1 MPESSDRSDLPDAVF
16 HLDGDRFVPTP
27 LARGPWSPDA
37 QHGGPPA
44 ALLGRAI
51 ERFEPSTASR
61 IARVTVEL
69 LRPVPLQPLRV
80 ETRLVRPGKK
90 VQLVEAT
97 IVAGGVEVVRA
108 VALRLRETQLD
119 FPDSALGPDD
129 RPPDGATGP
138 RFERGWPV
146 NFSDAVE
153 FRVVRGGPGGDPGP
167 GTCWIRLAKP
177 LVAGEDPS
185 PLQRVLAAAD
195 FGNGI
200 SSPLG
205 WERYSFINPD
215 LTVALHRPAQG
226 EWIGLEA
233 VTWPEHEG
241 VALADTALYDER
253 GRIGRSLQNLLL
265 DAR

>member
-1 MPESSDRSDLPDAVF
+1 VAVSPDLPDAVF
-16 HLDGDRFVPTP
+16 HVDGDRFVPTE

-61 IARVTVEL
+61 VARVTVEL
-69 LRPVPLQPLRV
+69 LRPVPLAPLTV
-80 ETRLVRPGKK
+80 TARLVRPGKR

-97 IVAGGVEVVRA
+97 IRAGDVDVVRA
-108 VALRLRETQLD
+108 VALRLREAALD
-119 FPDSALGPDD
+119 FPDTALGPTD
-129 RPPDGATGP
+129 RPPEGSAAP
-138 RFERGWPV
+138 RMTREWPV
-146 NFSDAVE
+146 NFGDAVE
-153 FRVVRGGPGGDPGP
+153 FRVVSGGPGTDLGP
-167 GTCWIRLAKP
+167 GTCWIRLAVP
-177 LVAGEDPS
+177 LVAGEEPS

-205 WERYSFINPD
+205 WDRYSFINPD
-215 LTVALHRPAQG
+215 LTVALHRPARG

-233 VTWPEHEG
+233 VTWPDPAG
-241 VALADTALYDER
+241 VALADTALYDEG
-253 GRIGRSLQNLLL
+253 GRIGRAVQSLLL
-265 DAR
+265 DSR